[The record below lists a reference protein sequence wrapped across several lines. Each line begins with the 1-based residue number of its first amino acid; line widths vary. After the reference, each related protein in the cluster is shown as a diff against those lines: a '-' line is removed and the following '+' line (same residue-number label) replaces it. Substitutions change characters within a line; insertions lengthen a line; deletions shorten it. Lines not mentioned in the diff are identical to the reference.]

1 MASQKKY
8 STFDKQN
15 RGMAKAKPLAPA
27 PVKGMP
33 SKSMTAAA
41 PRTKKSAEKMAAE
54 KAARK
59 IVAKE
64 LKPGTSY
71 GTAKKKFETLAGRM
85 TTERSRTATRAK
97 ATSARDAAK
106 EKIQKLDKKKV
117 VFKKLGL
124 DEKYSTKR
132 K

>member
-41 PRTKKSAEKMAAE
+41 PRTKKSAERMAAE

-59 IVAKE
+59 IAVDDQ
-64 LKPGTSY
+64 LKRGTSY
-71 GTAKKKFETLAGRM
+71 NVARKKFETLAGRM
-85 TTERSRTATRAK
+85 TTERTRSATRAK
-97 ATSARDAAK
+97 ATSARDAAAQ
-106 EKIQKLDKKKV
+106 KIQKLDKKKAV
-117 VFKKLGL
+117 LNKLRN
-124 DEKYSTKR
+124 K
-132 K
+132 